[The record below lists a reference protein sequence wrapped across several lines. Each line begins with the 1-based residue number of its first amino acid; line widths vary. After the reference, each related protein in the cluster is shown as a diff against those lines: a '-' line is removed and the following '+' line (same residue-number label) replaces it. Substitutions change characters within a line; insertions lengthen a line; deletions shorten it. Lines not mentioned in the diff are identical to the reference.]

1 MPIDLSKFHIDIQ
14 DASKDELKKIQG
26 VIMGRLVHDVHL
38 RATDEVA
45 YNSHGSNHTNHSD
58 ASIREQLKNAG
69 NVTKVGG

>member
-1 MPIDLSKFHIDIQ
+1 MPIDLDKLQLDIHS
-14 DASKDELKKIQG
+14 ATKEELKKIQG

-58 ASIREQLKNAG
+58 ASLREQLQNVG
-69 NVTKVGG
+69 NVIKTR